1 MKKAKRPIQQ
11 IAMNFGGGELPGKA
25 NKKAKIANYGS
36 KALDQLQR
44 ISKSEWVNK
53 FSQLLVNLDE
63 WNSKL
68 CGLNWK
74 MKSSKNNRVY
84 IQLQV
89 AHLKNTQ
96 SDIILLPTP
105 CTVET
110 DNREKVLDN
119 MRQGLSLKSRKAG
132 HNIQNN
138 LTNMATIGL
147 LPTPMVQYGS
157 TAKEGEIE
165 GKNKVKN
172 GKRVQGLHLH
182 DMAVHGLIPTPN
194 ASDAN
199 TANNKNNH
207 DVDRGYLRGYAT
219 MGLLPTP
226 AAVDYKQT
234 TLCESQRERSTLP
247 GLMVKAFLP
256 TPAEIENQDSK
267 LTQEASDWKGMLL
280 TLYASDGLRS
290 GMTMESLRNH
300 NKPNAEKSNLAEQI
314 AHKVGGGTS
323 QLNPLFVTEMMGF
336 PSDWLIHPFL
346 QQQQS

>member
-1 MKKAKRPIQQ
+1 MKKAKRLIQQ

-74 MKSSKNNRVY
+74 IKSSKNNRVY

-89 AHLKNTQ
+89 AHLKNSE

-147 LPTPMVQYGS
+147 LPTPT
-157 TAKEGEIE
+157 TA
-165 GKNKVKN
+165 
-172 GKRVQGLHLH
+172 
-182 DMAVHGLIPTPN
+182 
-194 ASDAN
+194 DAN

-226 AAVDYKQT
+226 RAWDGDGGGARDLDQT
-234 TLCESQRERSTLP
+234 GKRTKYGKDSPTLKDLA
-247 GLMVKAFLP
+247 KAQFLP
-256 TPAEIENQDSK
+256 KPT
-267 LTQEASDWKGMLL
+267 TSDWKGMLL
-280 TLYASDGLRS
+280 TPSASDGLRS

-336 PSDWLIHPFL
+336 PPDWLIHPFL
-346 QQQQS
+346 SKQQS